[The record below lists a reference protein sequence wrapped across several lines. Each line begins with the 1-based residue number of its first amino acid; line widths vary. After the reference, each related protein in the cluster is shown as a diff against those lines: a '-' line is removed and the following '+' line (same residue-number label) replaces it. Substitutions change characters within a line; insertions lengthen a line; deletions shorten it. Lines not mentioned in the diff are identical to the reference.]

1 MLSAYKPKSP
11 ADFIGSARSI
21 SLKLEKLVQSALPDG
36 DPLKILLLGKP
47 GIGKTA
53 LANWLMNRLGCDRWH
68 TTVLN
73 GTQVKIELV
82 EEIARTLQF
91 KELFGQYRILRIEE
105 VDKVPTVAQ
114 VRFLTLLDDLPSRT
128 AVICTSNCDLKDL
141 EERFQSRFLVFNVS
155 PPTDAEI
162 RTLLQKL
169 SAGGLTES
177 VISKIAAF
185 ACGNVRQALLD
196 ADAALVSNPTQ
207 PSLLAA

>member
-1 MLSAYKPKSP
+1 MLSSYKPKSP

-21 SLKLEKLVQSALPDG
+21 SLKLEKLVHSALAQG

-82 EEIARTLQF
+82 EDTARTLQF

-114 VRFLTLLDDLPSRT
+114 VRFLTLLDELPTHT
-128 AVICTSNCDLKDL
+128 AVVCTSNCDLKDL

-155 PPTDAEI
+155 HANNG
-162 RTLLQKL
+162 RA
-169 SAGGLTES
+169 SAQEPSANDGIGPLGWTVFS
-177 VISKIAAF
+177 
-185 ACGNVRQALLD
+185 AL
-196 ADAALVSNPTQ
+196 ALG
-207 PSLLAA
+207 LLAFLAAKYWL